1 MRRYI
6 LQRLLYSI
14 LVLVLLSAITFAII
28 QIAPGGPSIMVSPD
42 ISAQDAERIRRNLGL
57 DRPLHVQYFHWI
69 WALFRGDFGRSFVDG
84 RPVLSEI
91 LWRLPNT
98 LELSGAALL
107 VAIGVGLVGGGAAAV
122 RPNSIID
129 HATMLMSVIGVSIPL
144 FWLALMSILI
154 LSVRLHLFPSAGMA
168 TSVVGGSL
176 GDRIYHLILPATI
189 LSTVYMPQIARYMRS
204 SMLQVLVQDYIRVAY
219 AKGLA
224 QRSVLISHATRNAL
238 IPVVT
243 VVGLMMPALVGGAAI
258 TETIFAWPGMG
269 RLAVDAAFRRDFP
282 MIMGITVLFSAIV
295 LLTNLVVDLAYA
307 WLDPRIRF

>member
-1 MRRYI
+1 MSRYI

-14 LVLVLLSAITFAII
+14 LVLGLLSAITFAII
-28 QIAPGGPSIMVSPD
+28 QVAPGGPSIMVSPD

-57 DRPLHVQYFHWI
+57 DRPLPVQYVHWL
-69 WALFRGDFGRSFVDG
+69 WAVFRGDFGRSFIDG
-84 RPVLSEI
+84 RPVLEEI
-91 LWRLPNT
+91 LRRFPNT

-107 VAIGVGLVGGGAAAV
+107 LAISVGLVGGSAAAV
-122 RPNSIID
+122 RPNSISD
-129 HATMLMSVIGVSIPL
+129 HATMLLSVVGVSIPL

-176 GDRIYHLILPATI
+176 GDRLYHLILPATI
-189 LSTVYMPQIARYMRS
+189 LSTVFMPQIARYMRS

-224 QRSVLISHATRNAL
+224 RRSVLMAHATRNAL

-243 VVGLMMPALVGGAAI
+243 VIGLMMPTLVGGAAI

-282 MIMGITVLFSAIV
+282 MIMGITVLFSAMV